1 MFFGWLSWLEKRGTK
16 PGRPWLGRGGSVSVV
31 MTWLSRGS
39 RTNGGSAAAWTL
51 AEAKAQAARVDSPK
65 RLIRDFFIGFSP
77 LRFDGLS
84 IARLICIVNEKI
96 EENNKIENLIY
107 VYE

>member
-1 MFFGWLSWLEKRGTK
+1 
-16 PGRPWLGRGGSVSVV
+16 

-51 AEAKAQAARVDSPK
+51 TDAKAQAARVDSPK

-84 IARLICIVNEKI
+84 IAWLICIVNEKI
-96 EENNKIENLIY
+96 KEINKIENLIY